1 MGFDQALK
9 MFRQGHEL
17 TRTEWNDP
25 GMVVN
30 LKEQMLWRYEP
41 HHLYTGV
48 HMPWRPSVSDVLAE
62 DWELVR

>member
-17 TRTEWNDP
+17 TRTKWEDP
-25 GMVVN
+25 SMVVN
-30 LKEQMLWRYEP
+30 LKGQMLWRFEQ
-41 HHLYTGV
+41 HHKV
-48 HMPWRPSVSDVLAE
+48 HQHLPWRPKVSDVLAE

>member
-17 TRTEWNDP
+17 TRTEWDDP
-25 GMVVN
+25 DMAVN
-30 LKEQMLWRYEP
+30 LKEQMLWRYED
-41 HHLYTGV
+41 HQHRKMHL
-48 HMPWRPSVSDVLAE
+48 PWRPKVSDVLAE